1 MRNPNA
7 IFPVPFFIEPI
18 DLEKIYFKSNEVEYQ
33 PSFMSGI
40 PTTLGHDY
48 LSDESYQYLHGIIG
62 ECIGQFLDDPFVIGQ
77 TWRNKYTKS
86 DWQDP
91 HIHSGAQWSF
101 IIYVSVTEGRTVFMN
116 PSRGLIMNQW
126 AMYGNVI
133 PMDFVPQVPDGH
145 ILIFPSWIEHF
156 AMSGNEGETIAGNVY
171 LREPPI
177 GLRDERKT
185 RQSSNDE

>member
-1 MRNPNA
+1 MRNPHA
-7 IFPVPFFIEPI
+7 VFAAPFFIEEI
-18 DLEKIYFKSNEVEYQ
+18 DLDKISLVSDNDEYDIHYDKS
-33 PSFMSGI
+33 FLSGI
-40 PTTLGHDY
+40 DTSMGSDKFT
-48 LSDESYQYLHGIIG
+48 DESYEYVKSLIK
-62 ECIGQFLDDPFVIGQ
+62 ECIGQFLQDDFVLGQ
-77 TWRNKYTKS
+77 VWRNRYKKT

-101 IIYVSVTEGRTVFMN
+101 VIYVSVTEGRTVFMN
-116 PSRGLIMNQW
+116 PSRKEIMNQW

-171 LREPPI
+171 LREPPL

-185 RQSSNDE
+185 N

>member
-1 MRNPNA
+1 MKKEIFA
-7 IFPVPFFIEPI
+7 IPIFEDKVDLKKIEIPEMVTEPTWDAGVPSTFAKKLP
-18 DLEKIYFKSNEVEYQ
+18 LKNEAYE
-33 PSFMSGI
+33 
-40 PTTLGHDY
+40 H
-48 LSDESYQYLHGIIG
+48 LSDVINRNLYDGNLLGMNPKFGHIWYNRYDKHHYQDAHLHPN
-62 ECIGQFLDDPFVIGQ
+62 C
-77 TWRNKYTKS
+77 
-86 DWQDP
+86 
-91 HIHSGAQWSF
+91 QWSF

-171 LREPPI
+171 LKEPPI

-185 RQSSNDE
+185 RQGCDD